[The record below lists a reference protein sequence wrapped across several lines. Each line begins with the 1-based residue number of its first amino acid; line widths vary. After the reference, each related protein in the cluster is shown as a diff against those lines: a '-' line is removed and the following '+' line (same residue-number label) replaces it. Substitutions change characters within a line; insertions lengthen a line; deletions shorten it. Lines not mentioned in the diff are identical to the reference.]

1 MDVISKEKKD
11 ILDSS
16 LVKLQKIAK
25 KQGYITE
32 DQIENICSDQL
43 LLKHIRECLNQ
54 KNITIRNCRKIM
66 NSRSGRNRS
75 PELEKTHYSDPT
87 WIYLNSLGRV
97 PLMSRGQE
105 VQYSIL
111 MRFAQYKLMD
121 MAFRRSQ
128 IHQTIFN
135 MCKELH
141 DGKIDC
147 VDILRIEEDRVKNP
161 SEIEEMKRNFF
172 KVADAL
178 HLSISDLEKF
188 KKTAD
193 LSDPNTIGQ
202 IQFKEDQIVEICQQL
217 RLNTRRIRDL
227 LEKFKKIL
235 TESATVEDLET
246 FSYWEEM
253 RNQAKSAVIEAN
265 VRLVVSIAK
274 RYTYRGLEISDL
286 IQEGN
291 KGLITAVDNFDYRK
305 GYKFSTYA
313 IWWVRQA
320 ITRAIHEKSKTIHL
334 PANTY
339 ELISK
344 IERFSREWNLK
355 YGNQPSVDD
364 IAEGLGCAAE
374 KIETALEC
382 AVDPISLDMEINAED
397 GTTIGEYIE
406 DTNSEDPFVRLSL
419 SSLRKHIQQVLES
432 LDLKEKKTVIMRFGL
447 DDGRIKTLNEIGEK
461 LGLTNE
467 RVRQIE
473 IKALRKLKQT
483 SRSNILLPWKEDIDM
498 TDEEMIDEQIME

>member
-1 MDVISKEKKD
+1 MDVISKEKSAV
-11 ILDSS
+11 INLS
-16 LVKLQKIAK
+16 LAKLQKIGK
-25 KQGYITE
+25 KQGYITDE
-32 DQIENICSDQL
+32 QIGNICNEQL
-43 LLKHIRECLNQ
+43 SFEKAKEFLVQ
-54 KNITIRNCRKIM
+54 KNILVRSAKQIM
-66 NSRSGRNRS
+66 TSRSGHNRS

-97 PLMSRGQE
+97 PLMTRGQE

-111 MRFAQYKLMD
+111 MRFAQYKLLD
-121 MAFRRSQ
+121 MAFRKSL
-128 IHQTIFN
+128 IHDAVFS
-135 MCKELH
+135 MSKELEE
-141 DGKIDC
+141 GKVEC
-147 VDILRIEEDRVKNP
+147 SDILRIEEDRIKNS
-161 SEIEEMKRNFF
+161 SEMEEMKKHFF
-172 KVADAL
+172 QIIAHLRQEIDELDAL
-178 HLSISDLEKF
+178 KEKGNDSL
-188 KKTAD
+188 KDYQTK
-193 LSDPNTIGQ
+193 LQ
-202 IQFKEDQIVEICQQL
+202 LKEDHIVELCQQL
-217 RLNTRRIRDL
+217 KLNTRRVRDL
-227 LEKFKKIL
+227 LEKYKMIL
-235 TESATVEDLET
+235 SESSTVEDLET

-253 RNQAKSAVIEAN
+253 RNQAKSAIIEAN

-344 IERFSREWNLK
+344 IERFSREWSLKNGVQPNLEE
-355 YGNQPSVDD
+355 
-364 IAEGLGCAAE
+364 IADGLECPVE
-374 KIETALEC
+374 KIEAALEC
-382 AVDPISLDMEINAED
+382 AVDPISLDMEINSED

-419 SSLRKHIQQVLES
+419 SSLREHIQRVLES
-432 LDLKEKKTVIMRFGL
+432 LDPKEKKTVIMRFGL

-473 IKALRKLKQT
+473 IKALRKLKQA
-483 SRSNILLPWKEDIDM
+483 SRSNILLPWKEDVDM
-498 TDEEMIDEQIME
+498 VDEDI